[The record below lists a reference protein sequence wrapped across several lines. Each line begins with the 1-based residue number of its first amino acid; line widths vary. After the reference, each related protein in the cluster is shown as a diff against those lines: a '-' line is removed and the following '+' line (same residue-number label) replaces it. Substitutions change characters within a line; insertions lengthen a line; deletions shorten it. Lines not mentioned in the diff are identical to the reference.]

1 MTIDIDTQRPGSG
14 RCSRY
19 QAGERGNSMN
29 NSRRKRLAEI
39 QERLQDIMSA
49 LDEIRNEEQEAYDNL
64 PESIQYSERG
74 DVMTDAID
82 NIDEAVSTLEDV
94 DTYIDDAKGGD

>member
-1 MTIDIDTQRPGSG
+1 
-14 RCSRY
+14 
-19 QAGERGNSMN
+19 MN

-74 DVMTDAID
+74 DAMTDAID